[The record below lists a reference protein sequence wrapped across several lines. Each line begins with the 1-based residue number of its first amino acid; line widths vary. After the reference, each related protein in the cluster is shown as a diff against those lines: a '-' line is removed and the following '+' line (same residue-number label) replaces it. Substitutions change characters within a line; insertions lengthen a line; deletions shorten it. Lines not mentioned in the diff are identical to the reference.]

1 MERLSRELAFL
12 LTLDRLKEVQRQSY
26 TLAGRHENSA
36 EHSWHLAVAA
46 MLLSEHAKEPVNLLR
61 VLEML
66 LIHDVVEI
74 EAGDTYVYD
83 EDARKKQEEK
93 EKQAAEKLFA
103 QLPEDQSRHWWE
115 LWQEFSAGTS
125 PEARFARSLD
135 RLLPVLLNV
144 ATGGRSWQEHGV
156 RASQVLARNA
166 EVAAGSPALWEV
178 VQKLV
183 AEAQARGFLTSDGE
197 AAAPRG

>member
-1 MERLSRELAFL
+1 MERLSRKLAFL

-26 TLAGRHENSA
+26 TLAGRRENSA
-36 EHSWHLAVAA
+36 EHSWHVAVAA
-46 MLLSEHAKEPVNLLR
+46 MLLAELAAEPVNLLR

-74 EAGDTYVYD
+74 AAGDTYVYG

-93 EKQAAEKLFA
+93 EKQAAEKLFV
-103 QLPEDQSRHWWE
+103 QLPEEQRQHWWR
-115 LWQEFSAGTS
+115 LWEEFSAGKS

-144 ATGGRSWQEHGV
+144 ATEGRSWREHGV
-156 RASQVLARNA
+156 TAGQILARNA
-166 EVAAGSPALWEV
+166 EVAQGSPALWEA
-178 VQKLV
+178 VQELV
-183 AEAQARGFLTSDGE
+183 AEAQTKGFLLG
-197 AAAPRG
+197 

>member
-1 MERLSRELAFL
+1 MSRLEAQLAFL

-26 TLAGRHENSA
+26 TLAGRRENSA
-36 EHSWHLAVAA
+36 EHSWHVAVAA
-46 MLLSEHAKEPVNLLR
+46 LLLAEHAGERVDLAK

-83 EDARKKQEEK
+83 EEARKQQEQRE
-93 EKQAAEKLFA
+93 ERAAQHLFA
-103 QLPEDQSRHWWE
+103 QLPADQGQRLTG
-115 LWQEFSAGTS
+115 LWREFSQGRT

-144 ATGGRSWQEHGV
+144 ATGGRSWREHGV

-166 EVAAGSPALWEV
+166 EVAEGSPALWDA
-178 VQKLV
+178 VQRLV
-183 AEAQARGFLTSDGE
+183 AEARTQGWFASESESGPAT
-197 AAAPRG
+197 

>member
-1 MERLSRELAFL
+1 MDRLKAQLAFL

-36 EHSWHLAVAA
+36 EHSWHVAVAA
-46 MLLSEHAKEPVNLLR
+46 MLLAEHAAEPVNLLK

-83 EDARKKQEEK
+83 EDARQRQEER

-103 QLPEDQSRHWWE
+103 QLPEEQSRQWWQ
-115 LWQEFSAGTS
+115 LWEEFSAGNT
-125 PEARFARSLD
+125 PEARFAKSLD

-144 ATGGRSWQEHGV
+144 ATGGRSWQEHGIAA
-156 RASQVLARNA
+156 RQVLARNA
-166 EVAAGSPALWEV
+166 EVALGSPTLWEV

-183 AEAQARGFLTSDGE
+183 GEAQARGFLAADDDTTS
-197 AAAPRG
+197 A

>member
-1 MERLSRELAFL
+1 MDRLKTQLAFL

-26 TLAGRHENSA
+26 TLAGRRENSA
-36 EHSWHLAVAA
+36 EHSWHVAVAA
-46 MLLSEHAKEPVNLLR
+46 LLLAEHAAQPVNLPE

-83 EDARKKQEEK
+83 EKARRQQEEK
-93 EKQAAEKLFA
+93 ERQAADTLFA
-103 QLPEDQSRHWWE
+103 QLPPEQRQHWRQ
-115 LWQEFSAGTS
+115 LWDAFVDGQS

-144 ATGGRSWQEHGV
+144 ATCGRSWQEHGV
-156 RASQVLARNA
+156 RASQVLSRNA
-166 EVAAGSPALWEV
+166 EVAEGSPALWEM

-183 AEAQARGFLTSDGE
+183 AEAQAQGFL
-197 AAAPRG
+197 APEDDSSAK